1 MSKEINMDKSTISKA
16 FNNLLSDFLD
26 DILLVYPE
34 SKEIAQAKKSFGLLR
49 TANPSLI
56 IKAWKKHVYDN
67 YKDHI
72 DAENI
77 SFWFE
82 KDYSKDLQDVS
93 GGDDIMKMIENIRGP
108 LSTMDE
114 NNRKHCSEYIVK
126 LSKLSV
132 MYQEI
137 IKG

>member
-16 FNNLLSDFLD
+16 FNNLLSDFLE

-34 SKEIAQAKKSFGLLR
+34 SKEIAQAKKSFGLIR

-67 YKDHI
+67 YQQYI
-72 DAENI
+72 DAEDI

-82 KDYSKDLQDVS
+82 KDYSGDLQDVS
-93 GGDDIMKMIENIRGP
+93 GGDDIMKMIENIREP

-114 NNRKHCSEYIVK
+114 NNRKHCAEYIVK

-137 IKG
+137 INR